1 MMKLNEKFWFSLG
14 SIFLGL
20 IIGLAI
26 SQIWFARSPG
36 LTAIQSDQDTN
47 AGGPANDPAE
57 EPIVVLN
64 EEQIRDFGIEI
75 EQAGPAQL
83 IVHRVLSG
91 EVVLDPNR
99 VAYITPRISG
109 IVVQINKTLGDA
121 VGKGELMA
129 IIDSRELAD
138 AKAGYL
144 AAVERLSLAQ
154 TSFDREK
161 KLWEKKISSEE
172 DYFNARQA
180 LAEAGI
186 ALRNAKQGLYSL
198 GFDENY
204 LTKLS
209 DLPDTL
215 YTRYEIL
222 APFEGIV
229 IGRQIGLGEVVTDES
244 QIYRIVDLSRVWAE
258 LTIYQNDL
266 RVIHVGQLVT
276 IRADDI
282 DADVNGNIEYIS
294 PVIDESTRTAIARV
308 VISNPD
314 RAWRPGTFVTG
325 QVDAGTADVPVAVVR
340 GAIVKLSGR
349 DVVFVQTDDG
359 FVPQAVRVGRTDP
372 TSAEILSG
380 IEPGQRYV
388 CANAFI
394 LKAELSKST
403 FAGNDDD

>member
-1 MMKLNEKFWFSLG
+1 MKLNGKSWLSLG

-36 LTAIQSDQDTN
+36 LTAIQSEQDTN
-47 AGGPANDPAE
+47 AGRPANDPAE
-57 EPIVVLN
+57 KSIVVLN

-75 EQAGPAQL
+75 EQAGPAEL
-83 IVHRVLSG
+83 IMHRVLSG
-91 EVVLDPNR
+91 EVILDPNR
-99 VAYITPRISG
+99 VAYITPRVSG
-109 IVVQINKTLGDA
+109 IVVRINKTLGDG
-121 VGKGELMA
+121 VGKGEVMA
-129 IIDSRELAD
+129 VIDSRELAD
-138 AKAGYL
+138 AKAAYL
-144 AAVERLSLAQ
+144 AAVERLSLTQA
-154 TSFDREK
+154 SFDREK

-186 ALRNAKQGLYSL
+186 ALRNAKQALYSL
-198 GFDENY
+198 GFDQNY
-204 LTKLS
+204 LAKLL
-209 DLPDTL
+209 DLPDIL

-222 APFEGIV
+222 APFKGIV
-229 IGRQIGLGEVVTDES
+229 IGRQVGLGEVVTDES
-244 QIYRIVDLSRVWAE
+244 QIYRIADLSRVWAE

-266 RVIHVGQLVT
+266 GVIRVGQLVT

-282 DADVNGNIEYIS
+282 DAAVTGNIEYIS
-294 PVIDESTRTAIARV
+294 PVIDESTRTATARV

-314 RAWRPGTFVTG
+314 RTWRPGTFVTG
-325 QVDAGTADVPVAVVR
+325 QVDAGTSDVPVAVVR
-340 GAIVKLSGR
+340 GAITKLSGR
-349 DVVFVQTDDG
+349 DVVFIQTDEG
-359 FVPQAVRVGRTDP
+359 FEPKAVRVGRTDP

-380 IEPGQRYV
+380 IEPGQCYV